1 MHRRRARDHGAPDE
15 IVLVVGPRLDARGA
29 SPRQSGDDERRRSPS
44 KMGPAI
50 AALLREETRRR
61 KETQPSHP
69 LPRPSPLPRHLQD
82 AHPRASLLDRSLTKN
97 PKPFSNS
104 LFQIPAGCSKAAIQ
118 RHIQLRPLLLRVVG
132 RLPWLGD
139 WDELGRQASD
149 KPQGRKPRGDQAR
162 WCGVRDLWGFEN
174 SRATVMVRGVR

>member
-1 MHRRRARDHGAPDE
+1 M
-15 IVLVVGPRLDARGA
+15 VLGHDRVFTPRL
-29 SPRQSGDDERRRSPS
+29 RSPIWS
-44 KMGPAI
+44 V
-50 AALLREETRRR
+50 LRR
-61 KETQPSHP
+61 KPHGPES
-69 LPRPSPLPRHLQD
+69 
-82 AHPRASLLDRSLTKN
+82 
-97 PKPFSNS
+97 
-104 LFQIPAGCSKAAIQ
+104 
-118 RHIQLRPLLLRVVG
+118 PLLLRVVG